1 MNQNSNKVD
10 FELVSASVMDEI
22 FPINFESLG
31 FVGGGLVQGSGVI
44 QIPK

>member
-1 MNQNSNKVD
+1 MDQNPKTVD
-10 FELVSASVMDEI
+10 FELESASVEDEI
-22 FPINFESLG
+22 LPMNFESLK